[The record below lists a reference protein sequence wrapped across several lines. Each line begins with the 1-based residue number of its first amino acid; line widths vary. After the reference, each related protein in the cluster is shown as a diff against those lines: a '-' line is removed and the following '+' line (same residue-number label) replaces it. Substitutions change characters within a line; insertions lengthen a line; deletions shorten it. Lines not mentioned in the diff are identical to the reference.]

1 MNFPIVQSLTKFTE
15 GLGISPV
22 TVWKYR
28 RDGILT
34 THNLHGKQF
43 VTAADAERFVQR
55 LTSGEF
61 ARKKVVPKPPRA
73 RRKAQED

>member
-1 MNFPIVQSLTKFTE
+1 MNFPIVQSLTKFTQD
-15 GLGISPV
+15 LGVSPV

-28 RDGILT
+28 RDKILT
-34 THNLHGKQF
+34 THNLHGKLF

-61 ARKKVVPKPPRA
+61 AKQKKVPPPPRA